1 MESFKNA
8 DAGVIV
14 DQLIRTIQEQRDYLS
29 EIDGKIGDGD
39 HGINMNKGF
48 TMCEEKLKGQTY
60 NLSEG
65 LSILGETLLDDIG
78 GSMGPLY
85 GMLFDEMSMACE
97 DAEEINA
104 DVFGEMIT
112 GAVEGIQEISPAKVG
127 DKSLLDTLVPAKEAF
142 VQAKEEG
149 KGFGECLDAM
159 NEAAEKGWQSTKD
172 LVARIGRA
180 SRLGERSRGVL
191 DAGATSCYFIIT
203 TIGKGAKSLYKN
215 HAVRASALIYHT
227 IQKRHQKRI
236 LMFFFIS
243 QETLFL

>member
-203 TIGKGAKSLYKN
+203 TIGKGAKSL
-215 HAVRASALIYHT
+215 L
-227 IQKRHQKRI
+227 
-236 LMFFFIS
+236 
-243 QETLFL
+243 